1 MEKIV
6 KFWLDS
12 SKEDLEITKDL
23 FKACRYNYS
32 MFMCQQSIEKFLK
45 GIIIIL
51 TKDHPPYVHD
61 LVRLAQAT
69 KFKISPEIE
78 TDLRLITS
86 YYIKARYEADRF
98 DSAIF
103 NKENARITINRAEEI
118 VKWFTKKANLKI

>member
-6 KFWLDS
+6 KFWFDS

-45 GIIIIL
+45 GIIITI
-51 TKDHPPYVHD
+51 TNDHPPYVHD

-69 KFKISPEIE
+69 KFKILPGIE
-78 TDLRLITS
+78 TDLRMITG
-86 YYIKARYEADRF
+86 YYIKSRYKADRF

-103 NKENARITINRAEEI
+103 NKDSARSTINKTEEI
-118 VKWFTKKANLKI
+118 IRWFTKKANLKI